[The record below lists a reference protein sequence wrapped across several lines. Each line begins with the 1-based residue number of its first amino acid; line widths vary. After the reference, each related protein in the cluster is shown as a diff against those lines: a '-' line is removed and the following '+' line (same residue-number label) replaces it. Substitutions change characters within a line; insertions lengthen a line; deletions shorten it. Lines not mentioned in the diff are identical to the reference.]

1 MTRRSFPLS
10 YPSIL
15 EYLIAISPRYQVAN
29 KAGKSKMLTEAQLV
43 TRLSRKHLI
52 KQLNQPLETLKRGKS
67 SGRQATYDRKLLEPH
82 LRYLYLQ
89 MERISAKRMKVALA
103 EWLTY
108 YKDER
113 CTPQIRLWLTQMS
126 ASTLARLLQ
135 EVRGSL
141 AASHGISTTQSPAR
155 FMKNKVPLNTF
166 DAKIE
171 RPGFFQSDTV
181 AHCGTSA
188 KGPFISSLTLTDIDS
203 TWTENRAL
211 FTKKGLEVRK
221 TFIDLEQNLPISL
234 LGVNVDSGSEFL
246 NTPMVN
252 FMKAQHRQKPIQ
264 FTRSRPYRKNDN
276 CYVEQ
281 KNFTHVREL
290 FGYERFDDIVLVQ
303 KMNDIY
309 KTCWNPLQNFFI
321 PTFKLKEKVR
331 VGAQVIKKYD
341 SPLTPYQRLMQS
353 PHLTLIEKEALKKK
367 KQLLNPFHLKA
378 DLEKKLEDFFDCVRK
393 SKSGI
398 GS

>member
-1 MTRRSFPLS
+1 
-10 YPSIL
+10 
-15 EYLIAISPRYQVAN
+15 
-29 KAGKSKMLTEAQLV
+29 
-43 TRLSRKHLI
+43 
-52 KQLNQPLETLKRGKS
+52 
-67 SGRQATYDRKLLEPH
+67 
-82 LRYLYLQ
+82 
-89 MERISAKRMKVALA
+89 
-103 EWLTY
+103 
-108 YKDER
+108 
-113 CTPQIRLWLTQMS
+113 MS